1 MDTVVGVFES
11 RSGAQRACA
20 ELAPLGIAEN
30 RVNILTPEMTEREL
44 AQIPTIQAEQPG
56 IGKAL
61 GAAVGGAVGLAGG
74 MGIAEVAL
82 ASLAAPGVG
91 PVLAIGLLGGAVL
104 GALGA
109 VTGGTIENYM
119 AQGLPGDEL
128 LVYEDAL
135 RRGRSVVVVIPENTE
150 QEKIVRGVFEHA
162 GAETLDRAREMWWLG
177 LRDVEKERYQAGGG
191 NFGDDERY
199 FRAGFEAALHSKNR
213 GKSYQEAQ
221 RELGDAQP
229 RLHESGPFRRGYER
243 GTEYLNA
250 FRSQGSS

>member
-1 MDTVVGVFES
+1 MNTIVGVFES
-11 RSGAQRACA
+11 RSGSERACA
-20 ELAPLGIAEN
+20 ALAPLGIAEN

-44 AQIPTIQAEQPG
+44 ARIPTIEAEQPG
-56 IGKAL
+56 MGKAL
-61 GAAVGGAVGLAGG
+61 GAAVGGAVGIAGG

-82 ASLAAPGVG
+82 ASLVAPGVG
-91 PVLAIGLLGGAVL
+91 PVLAIGLLAGAVL
-104 GALGA
+104 GALGM

-135 RRGRSVVVVIPENTE
+135 RRGRSVVVVIPENNE
-150 QEKIVRGVFEHA
+150 QEKIVRGVFERA

-177 LRDVEKERYQAGGG
+177 LRDAEKERYQAGGD

-213 GKSYQEAQ
+213 GKSYQEAH
-221 RELGDAQP
+221 RELGDAKP

-250 FRSQGSS
+250 VRSQGSS